1 VLPKSHSDAQFT
13 IVGLF
18 EYGSSIESVTYFGSI
33 KLAFWSHCNVLH
45 KSRLY
50 VQINIG
56 GLGESLRSTIKY
68 DLLHK
73 Y

>member
-1 VLPKSHSDAQFT
+1 VLLKSHFDAQFT

-33 KLAFWSHCNVLH
+33 EVAFWSHCNVLH

-50 VQINIG
+50 VQLNIG
-56 GLGESLRSTIKY
+56 GLVESVEAQ
-68 DLLHK
+68 
-73 Y
+73 